1 MKILAFA
8 ASNSKNSI
16 NRSLIDF
23 SISRM
28 KEGRLGEAVFEV
40 LDLND
45 FEMPIYS
52 IDRERD
58 EGIPGPAKTFFAK
71 IGAADAILVSFAEH
85 NGFVTSAWKNIFDW
99 MSRIEMKLWQ
109 GKPLVM
115 LAATAGRRA
124 GANVLESQ
132 KLLAPHFGADL
143 RGTLGV
149 GTWSEAW
156 DPDNAS
162 LADADTIAALD
173 AVLSSLLPQDVS
185 NDDHRKET

>member
-8 ASNSKNSI
+8 ASNSRNSI
-16 NRSLIDF
+16 NRALIDF
-23 SISRM
+23 ALSRLQ
-28 KEGRLGEAVFEV
+28 ESHLHGAEIEV

-52 IDRERD
+52 PDRERED
-58 EGIPGPAKTFFAK
+58 GIHALAQAFYDK
-71 IGAADAILVSFAEH
+71 IGASDAVLVSFAEY

-109 GKPLVM
+109 GKPVVM
-115 LAATAGRRA
+115 LAATPGRRA

-132 KLLAPHFGADL
+132 KLLAPHYGADL

-149 GTWSEAW
+149 GKWPDAW
-156 DPDNAS
+156 NPETKR
-162 LADADTIAALD
+162 LVQADDLAALD
-173 AVLSSLLPQDVS
+173 DVLATLFRTDNAHQD
-185 NDDHRKET
+185 

>member
-8 ASNSKNSI
+8 ASNSRNSI
-16 NRSLIDF
+16 NRALIDF
-23 SISRM
+23 ALT
-28 KEGRLGEAVFEV
+28 RLREAHLLQADVEV

-58 EGIPGPAKTFFAK
+58 GGVPQAAHTFFAK
-71 IGAADAILVSFAEH
+71 IGEADAILVSFAEH
-85 NGFVTSAWKNIFDW
+85 NGFVTAAWKNIFDW

-109 GKPLVM
+109 GNPLVM
-115 LAATAGRRA
+115 LAATPGRRA

-143 RGTLGV
+143 RGVLGI
-149 GTWSEAW
+149 GKWSDAW
-156 DPDNAS
+156 DPDIQS
-162 LADADTIAALD
+162 LVQPNDIAELD
-173 AVLSSLLPQDVS
+173 AVLATLFQEEAEQHS
-185 NDDHRKET
+185 